1 MAQKYSS
8 SNKRIAK
15 NTLVI
20 YGQLMH
26 KKFLDLFTPRLTL
39 EALGVSDFGLNS
51 VITYRIS

>member
-1 MAQKYSS
+1 MVQNYSS

-26 KKFLDLFTPRLTL
+26 KKFLDLFTSRLAL